1 MFTMIH
7 PYTLARIAISLNN
20 IKMIRTT
27 EESCTKS
34 GVRFGLAIEYFGE
47 EPITKIGTLTKEQA
61 ENFFEKIMEEIEKR
75 G

>member
-7 PYTLARIAISLNN
+7 PYTSARIALSLND
-20 IKMIRTT
+20 IKMIHTT

-34 GVRFGLAIEYFGE
+34 GVRFGITIEYFGE
-47 EPITKIGTLTKEQA
+47 ESKVKIGTLTKEQA
-61 ENFFEKIMEEIEKR
+61 ENFFEKMMEEIEKR